1 VSNLV
6 VDVVDHVGEPLVTV
20 EGGSR
25 SAEHSP
31 MSSYDVSFKPLLGE
45 RRIMGKGGPSL
56 VFGARLSRF
65 AENLGLTDV
74 WVKTDGLEVCESMLG
89 SMLAQYRFTKYM
101 SNTNGGEPRIHYVGC
116 SDADFEDAAS
126 QAEAVRLARDL
137 GNEPAGSLSPAKFV
151 DAVKHRFSALPVE
164 IEVLGESELESKGFG
179 GIVGVGKGS
188 VNPPRLLVVKYSGGG
203 GRENV
208 AIVGKGVVFDS
219 GGINLKPSDGGI
231 ERMYSDKCG
240 AADTVATVLGAALLD
255 LKIDVVGVA
264 PLVENMPS
272 GSALKPG
279 DIILTYSGRSVEV
292 LSTDAEGRLILAD
305 ALSYTIEKYSPNL
318 IVDIATLTGSKNVA
332 LGSKIGAIMG
342 NNQPLIDELT
352 DAGNTSLEAFWQL
365 PLPPVYR
372 EMLRSERADIK
383 NIVGGGSREAG
394 TIIGGLFLKEFVPD
408 NTPWVHL
415 DIAGSAFSNTEYDWV
430 PKGATG
436 FSVRTLLEFLRR
448 KSDVSP
454 DGV

>member
-1 VSNLV
+1 MV
-6 VDVVDHVGEPLVTV
+6 VDIVDSVGEPLVVFEGEAKSV
-20 EGGSR
+20 ER
-25 SAEHSP
+25 SP
-31 MSSYDVSFKPLLGE
+31 MSSYDVRFKPVFSE
-45 RRIMGKGGPSL
+45 RRIVGIGGPSL

-65 AENLGLTDV
+65 AESLGLSDV
-74 WVKTDGLEVCESMLG
+74 WVRTDGLEAGEAMLG
-89 SMLAQYRFTKYM
+89 SMLAQYRFTKYF
-101 SNTNGGEPRIHYVGC
+101 SNTKGDMPRLHYLGC
-116 SDADFEDAAS
+116 SETDLGRATS

-151 DAVKHRFSALPVE
+151 DAVKQRFSALPVE
-164 IEVLGESELESKGFG
+164 IDVLGESELESKGFG

-203 GRENV
+203 GRGVV

-240 AADTVATVLGAALLD
+240 AADTVAAVLGAALLH
-255 LKIDVVGVA
+255 LKVNLVGVA

-279 DIILTYSGRSVEV
+279 DIIRTYSGRSVEV

-342 NNQPLIDELT
+342 NNQPLINELI

-408 NTPWVHL
+408 TTPWVHL

-448 KSDVSP
+448 KSDVSS